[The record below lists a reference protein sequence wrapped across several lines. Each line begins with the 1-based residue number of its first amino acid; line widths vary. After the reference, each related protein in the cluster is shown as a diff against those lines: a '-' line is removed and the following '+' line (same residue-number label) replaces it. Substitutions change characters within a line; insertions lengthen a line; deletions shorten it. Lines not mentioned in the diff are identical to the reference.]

1 MIYYPW
7 ARGSTPLR
15 LITSTLLM
23 GVAFET
29 HSETAPTENSNAPQE
44 TPRTAQRLESSGQ
57 TRTYL
62 NPCEAAALLL
72 LMFLLPARGWAAA
85 YGTVSGIVRD
95 ESDRPVASAKVV
107 LESAAHVVTERQTDS
122 TGRFAFPTVAIGDYV
137 LSISKGDFTTVNQ
150 TVTVQA
156 GYFPFA
162 NIVLQPSSELAEVRV
177 TARRLAVVASI
188 TPITMVSQED
198 IENTPGAT
206 NVNSLAMITDYVPG
220 AYQAHDML
228 HIRGGHQTNWLING
242 VEIPNTNIAENLGP
256 ILNPQDVETLGIER
270 GGYLADEG
278 DRTYGI
284 FNVIPKSGFSRDN
297 QAEIDATA
305 GNFGQTQ
312 DYLSVGSHTGDFAYY
327 ASVEGNR
334 SDLGLQT
341 PDSQVIHDQTHGYGL
356 FTNLQY
362 NPSAQDTV
370 SLVAQLRQDVYQIPN
385 CSAPLPDVPGCLGQF
400 GDEQG
405 EADNFAVFSWAHTF
419 TNEAVVTSSL
429 LYHFERAGYDGGSG
443 DYPVVTT
450 YHHSSQ
456 YEGLNE
462 NLRMTVSHNHLD
474 AGVFG
479 FAQQDQADLD
489 LTFNDDSSPP
499 LREVESPNG
508 RLITAWLQDTFEV
521 TNWFNLSAGVR
532 QSHFQGGFTEN
543 VTDPRFGATV
553 QLPRIDWVLSA
564 FWGKYYQA
572 PPLETLSGPLVNYA
586 TSNDT
591 AFLPLH
597 GERDTERLFGV
608 TIPLQGWTIEAD
620 YFETQST
627 NFFDHNPLGE
637 SDIYLPI
644 TDQAALIRGRE
655 LTVRSPAFWP
665 YGQVHLAYSNQT
677 ADCSGSITGGLVVAG
692 TACGSPPIAL
702 DHDQRNT
709 ANLGYNGK
717 LPLGF
722 FVGSNLS
729 VNSGLSNGFPP
740 PSHLPSYVV
749 LDLTAGRNLSRDLS
763 VSVTALNVT
772 DKHLLTDDSLT
783 FGGVHWNNP
792 FQIYAEVRYK
802 FHY

>member
-1 MIYYPW
+1 MTHFAW
-7 ARGSTPLR
+7 TRG
-15 LITSTLLM
+15 
-23 GVAFET
+23 
-29 HSETAPTENSNAPQE
+29 
-44 TPRTAQRLESSGQ
+44 
-57 TRTYL
+57 
-62 NPCEAAALLL
+62 AAIL
-72 LMFLLPARGWAAA
+72 LMFTFLLPSPGWAAA

-95 ESDRPVASAKVV
+95 DRDRPVAGANVA
-107 LESAAHVVTERQTDS
+107 LESAAHAIVERQTDS
-122 TGRFAFPTVAIGDYV
+122 TGRFAFPNVAIGHYLLTISQHDCEP
-137 LSISKGDFTTVNQ
+137 LSQ
-150 TVTVQA
+150 PVTVEA

-162 NIVLQPSSELAEVRV
+162 NLILKSSSDLGEVTV
-177 TARRLAVVASI
+177 TARRLPVVASI

-256 ILNPQDVETLGIER
+256 VLNPEDVETLGIER

-284 FNVIPKSGFSRDN
+284 FNVIPKSGFSRTD
-297 QAEIDATA
+297 QAELDATA

-312 DYLSVGSHTGDFAYY
+312 DYLSVASHTGDFAYY

-334 SDLGLQT
+334 SALGLQT
-341 PDSQVIHDQTHGYGL
+341 PDSQVLHDQTRGVGA

-362 NPSAQDTV
+362 KPSEQDAV

-400 GDEQG
+400 GDQQG
-405 EADNFAVFSWAHTF
+405 EADNFALLSWAHTF
-419 TNEAVVTSSL
+419 TNEAVLTSSL

-456 YEGLNE
+456 YEGLEE
-462 NLRMTVSHNHLD
+462 NLRMTVSGNHLD
-474 AGVFG
+474 VGIFG

-489 LTFNDDSSPP
+489 LVFNDLSSPP

-508 RLITAWLQDTFEV
+508 RLVTAWLQDTYEV
-521 TNWFNLSAGVR
+521 THWLNLSAGVR
-532 QSHFQGGFTEN
+532 QSHFEGSFTEN
-543 VTDPRFGATV
+543 VTDPRIGATV

-564 FWGKYYQA
+564 FWGRYYQA
-572 PPLETLSGPLVNYA
+572 PPLETLTGPLVGYA
-586 TSNDT
+586 TASDT

-597 GERDTERLFGV
+597 GERDTERLYGV
-608 TIPLQGWTIEAD
+608 TVPVQGWTVEAD
-620 YFETQST
+620 YFETQSS

-644 TDQAALIRGRE
+644 TDLSALIRGRE

-709 ANLGYNGK
+709 FNLGYNGK

-722 FVGSNLS
+722 FVGTNLS

-740 PSHLPSYVV
+740 PSHLPGYAVF
-749 LDLTAGRNLSRDLS
+749 DLTAGRNISSDLS
-763 VSVTALNVT
+763 VSLTTLNLT
-772 DKHLLTDDSLT
+772 NKHLLTDDSLT

-792 FQIYAEVRYK
+792 FQIYAQLRYK